1 LERRLYFVAGDTL
14 SNCLMGMAA
23 AWLAVHIV
31 DPAWPMPAAMLAGMA
46 AGMGL
51 SMVLM
56 PLFVGLFGA
65 MEVMLPV
72 MLSAMLAGMAFG
84 MAGAMHVPGTPLVLA
99 GGGLTGILTLFLTY
113 AADAVIRARNR
124 S

>member
-1 LERRLYFVAGDTL
+1 
-14 SNCLMGMAA
+14 MMAA
-23 AWLAVHIV
+23 RGWTAPTWPKAYGGGELSRQEAAVLQQEIARLKL
-31 DPAWPMPAAMLAGMA
+31 PTPL

-84 MAGAMHVPGTPLVLA
+84 MAGAMYEPGTTLVLA
-99 GGGLTGILTLFLTY
+99 GGGLTGILTLLLTY
-113 AADAVIRARNR
+113 AADAGIRARNR
-124 S
+124 

>member
-1 LERRLYFVAGDTL
+1 LEQRSYFVAGDTL
-14 SNCLMGMAA
+14 SNGLTGMAA
-23 AWLAVHIV
+23 AWLAVHTV
-31 DPAWPMPAAMLAGMA
+31 DPSWPMPVAMLAGMV

-84 MAGAMHVPGTPLVLA
+84 MAGAIYEPGTMLVLA

-113 AADAVIRARNR
+113 AADTGIRARNR
-124 S
+124 